1 VWNHTLVPAAGVYE
15 IYPVHTFVGFAAQHL
30 VVGRVRG
37 RFEHVAGTVTI
48 GDDIILDIE
57 PK

>member
-1 VWNHTLVPAAGVYE
+1 LVPAAGVYE